1 MPDQKQKKAMAN
13 DWKEPYEDDS
23 VTLGPEEALRRE
35 IEKTKALKVE
45 RLQLKDTIEK
55 LRAENDALAE
65 SYRLL
70 EKKMGVLAG
79 TTNDETVAQSR
90 SDHPP
95 APGWAFFLLI
105 FNITAAG
112 ALLFFLLI

>member
-1 MPDQKQKKAMAN
+1 MAN

-55 LRAENDALAE
+55 LRAENAALAE
-65 SYRLL
+65 SHRLL
-70 EKKMGVLAG
+70 RKKTGILADA
-79 TTNDETVAQSR
+79 TNDETVSQSR
-90 SDHPP
+90 SDRSP

-105 FNITAAG
+105 FNLTAAG
-112 ALLFFLLI
+112 TLLFFLLI

>member
-1 MPDQKQKKAMAN
+1 MPDQKQKKAMTN

-23 VTLGPEEALRRE
+23 VTLGPEEALHRE

-55 LRAENDALAE
+55 LRAENATLAE
-65 SYRLL
+65 SHRILG
-70 EKKMGVLAG
+70 EKIDTLDG
-79 TTNDETVAQSR
+79 TTNDETVFQSR
-90 SDHPP
+90 SDYPP

-105 FNITAAG
+105 FNLTAAG
-112 ALLFFLLI
+112 VLLFFLLI

>member
-1 MPDQKQKKAMAN
+1 MPDQKQKKAMGN

-55 LRAENDALAE
+55 LRAENAALAE
-65 SYRLL
+65 SHRLL
-70 EKKMGVLAG
+70 KKKMGVLAG
-79 TTNDETVAQSR
+79 TTSDEIVSHPR

-95 APGWAFFLLI
+95 APGWAFFLLV

>member
-1 MPDQKQKKAMAN
+1 MAN

-55 LRAENDALAE
+55 LRAENATLAE
-65 SYRLL
+65 SHRLL
-70 EKKMGVLAG
+70 RKKTSILADA
-79 TTNDETVAQSR
+79 TNDEIVSQSR
-90 SDHPP
+90 SDRPP

>member
-1 MPDQKQKKAMAN
+1 MAN
-13 DWKEPYEDDS
+13 DWEEPYENDS

-35 IEKTKALKVE
+35 VEKTKALKVE

-70 EKKMGVLAG
+70 GKKIGVLVSA
-79 TTNDETVAQSR
+79 TNDETVAQSR
-90 SDHPP
+90 SDRPP

>member
-1 MPDQKQKKAMAN
+1 MEN
-13 DWKEPYEDDS
+13 DWKEPYEDGS
-23 VTLGPEEALRRE
+23 ITLGPEEALRRE

-55 LRAENDALAE
+55 LRAENATLAE
-65 SYRLL
+65 SHRLL
-70 EKKMGVLAG
+70 RKKTSILADA
-79 TTNDETVAQSR
+79 TNDEIVSQSR
-90 SDHPP
+90 SDRPP

>member
-13 DWKEPYEDDS
+13 DWEEPYEDDS

-55 LRAENDALAE
+55 LRAENATLAE
-65 SYRLL
+65 SHRFL

-79 TTNDETVAQSR
+79 TTSDETVSQSR

-105 FNITAAG
+105 LNITAAG

>member
-13 DWKEPYEDDS
+13 DWEEPYEDDS

-55 LRAENDALAE
+55 LRAENATLAE
-65 SYRLL
+65 SHRLL
-70 EKKMGVLAG
+70 RKNVSTLADA
-79 TTNDETVAQSR
+79 TNDETVSQSR
-90 SDHPP
+90 SGRPP

-105 FNITAAG
+105 FNLTAVG

>member
-1 MPDQKQKKAMAN
+1 MAN

-55 LRAENDALAE
+55 LRAENDALVE

-70 EKKMGVLAG
+70 EKKMGILVGA
-79 TTNDETVAQSR
+79 TKDETVAQSR
-90 SDHPP
+90 RDRPP

>member
-35 IEKTKALKVE
+35 IEKTKTLKVE

-55 LRAENDALAE
+55 LRAENGTLAE
-65 SYRLL
+65 SHRLL

-79 TTNDETVAQSR
+79 TTSDETVSQSQ
-90 SDHPP
+90 SDRPP

-105 FNITAAG
+105 FNLTAAG
-112 ALLFFLLI
+112 TLLFFLLI

>member
-1 MPDQKQKKAMAN
+1 MEN

-23 VTLGPEEALRRE
+23 ITLGPEEALRRE

-55 LRAENDALAE
+55 LRAENDALVE

-70 EKKMGVLAG
+70 EKKIGVLTG
-79 TTNDETVAQSR
+79 TTNNETVYQSR
-90 SDHPP
+90 SDRPP

-105 FNITAAG
+105 FNIAAVG

>member
-1 MPDQKQKKAMAN
+1 MAN

-23 VTLGPEEALRRE
+23 VTLGPEKALHRE

-55 LRAENDALAE
+55 LRAENATLAE
-65 SYRLL
+65 SHRLM
-70 EKKMGVLAG
+70 EKKMSVLAG
-79 TTNDETVAQSR
+79 TTNDETVSQSR
-90 SDHPP
+90 SDRPP